1 MKHYAGHMHH
11 SASVPLLSLHST
23 SPDANRVKPAGTIP
37 STPKG
42 LLASIRIP
50 ATRGAVGL
58 LIAGLLMTRS
68 TWAEDAP
75 VAAAALMAA
84 GLLLTGVAAAGRLW
98 CSIYIAGRK
107 NRTLVMDG
115 PYSMCR
121 NPLYLF
127 SLLGAAGV
135 VMATGMIS
143 VTVAMVLLFLLYYRP
158 VIRAEEIRL
167 AGLFGEEFSSYR
179 ERVPR
184 FIPRWSLFRHGESPE
199 VNPRVFLDHALCVI
213 WFPAA
218 AGLLVLVHA
227 TELSLHL
234 PVWFH
239 LF

>member
-1 MKHYAGHMHH
+1 M
-11 SASVPLLSLHST
+11 
-23 SPDANRVKPAGTIP
+23 
-37 STPKG
+37 
-42 LLASIRIP
+42 
-50 ATRGAVGL
+50 
-58 LIAGLLMTRS
+58 AGLLMTRS

-75 VAAAALMAA
+75 VAAAVLMCA

-107 NRTLVMDG
+107 NRTLVTEG

-121 NPLYLF
+121 NPLYFF

-135 VMATGMIS
+135 VMATGMVS
-143 VTVAMVLLFLLYYRP
+143 VTLALAALFLLSYRP
-158 VIRAEEIRL
+158 VILAEEIRL
-167 AGLFGEEFSSYR
+167 AGLFGDEYRSYC

-184 FIPRWSLFRHGESPE
+184 FFPRWRLLRHGESPQ

-218 AGLLVLVHA
+218 AGLLVLLHA
-227 TELSLHL
+227 TTLSLHL
-234 PVWFH
+234 PVWFR